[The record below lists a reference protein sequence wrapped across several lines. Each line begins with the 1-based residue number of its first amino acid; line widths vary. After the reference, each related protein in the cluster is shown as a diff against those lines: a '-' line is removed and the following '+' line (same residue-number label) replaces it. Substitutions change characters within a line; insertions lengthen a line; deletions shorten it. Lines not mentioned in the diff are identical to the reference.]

1 MYKLVHY
8 TLEMHIVI
16 VLFKKRYAKSKRY
29 VYGLH
34 IEMPKWGKLYVRPC
48 I

>member
-1 MYKLVHY
+1 MYKLIHY
-8 TLEMHIVI
+8 TLEMHMETV
-16 VLFKKRYAKSKRY
+16 VFEKRYAKSKRY

-34 IEMPKWGKLYVRPC
+34 IEMSKCGKLYVRPC